1 MIYTKSSIWKQIDL
15 WARGDQHFG
24 GHIIHG
30 NQLCGEHVK
39 ISQEEISQAMMTADL

>member
-30 NQLCGEHVK
+30 NQLSGFTLNMSRYPK
-39 ISQEEISQAMMTADL
+39 KKSPKQ